1 MTETKSDI
9 MKKYSSFLE
18 IQQEMEVLKMERE
31 IAFLKIKKEVAQLKT
46 NTSLTALAT
55 ESMSIA
61 EHEVKTYLTGKLEVS
76 VTKWI
81 LKKLSKL
88 FKKKKN
94 VVG

>member
-1 MTETKSDI
+1 MTDKK
-9 MKKYSSFLE
+9 KKYTSFEE

-31 IAFLKIKKEVAQLKT
+31 IAFLKIKKEVEKLKT
-46 NTSLTALAT
+46 NTSLSALAT

-76 VTKWI
+76 ATKWI
-81 LKKLSKL
+81 LKRLTKL

-94 VVG
+94 VVE

>member
-1 MTETKSDI
+1 MTDKK
-9 MKKYSSFLE
+9 KKYTSFEE

-46 NTSLTALAT
+46 NTSLSALAT

-61 EHEVKTYLTGKLEVS
+61 EHEVKAYLTGKLEVS
-76 VTKWI
+76 ATKWI
-81 LKKLSKL
+81 LKRLTKL

-94 VVG
+94 VVD

>member
-1 MTETKSDI
+1 MTDKK
-9 MKKYSSFLE
+9 KKYTSFEE

-46 NTSLTALAT
+46 NTSLSALAT

-76 VTKWI
+76 ATKWI
-81 LKKLSKL
+81 LKRLSKL
-88 FKKKKN
+88 FKKRRN
-94 VVG
+94 VVD